1 MIGPFRAFPHGLTWS
16 ADDKKLIYS
25 HWNTS
30 SFQLG
35 EVTVANGSVKRLA
48 LEGSA
53 ELPTVSP
60 KGDKLAYSSVSV
72 SSNIWRRDLL
82 HPESP
87 AVELIPSS
95 RAQFDAQY
103 SPDGKRI
110 VFASIRSGLQGVWI
124 SSDDGSNL
132 VQISNPNYASGSPQ
146 WSPDG
151 SRIAFDSLPHDRWE
165 IYVADVAERKPRKL
179 ITNISGVIQPH
190 WSRDG
195 KWIYFRSNE
204 AWQDG
209 SLSLSCLRRRCRCTL
224 QRYRWGQSAGVF
236 RWEDSIFCKPRRQF
250 DAEENGPV
258 GAARY
263 GIRSGWIASRER
275 LKALDALS
283 RWYLFC
289 SCRGAQISPLL

>member
-1 MIGPFRAFPHGLTWS
+1 MIGPLRAFPHGLTWS

-25 HWNTS
+25 YWSTS
-30 SFQLG
+30 SFQLS

-53 ELPTVSP
+53 ELPTASP
-60 KGDKLAYSSVSV
+60 KGDKLAYNSISV
-72 SSNIWRRDLL
+72 SSSLWRKDLL

-110 VFASIRSGLQGVWI
+110 AFASIRSGRPGVWI

-179 ITNISGVIQPH
+179 ITNISGVIRPH

-195 KWIYFRSNE
+195 KWIYFTSNE
-204 AWQDG
+204 PG
-209 SLSLSCLRRRCRCTL
+209 RMGVYRCPAS
-224 QRYRWGQSAGVF
+224 GG
-236 RWEDSIFCKPRRQF
+236 
-250 DAEENGPV
+250 DAV
-258 GAARY
+258 
-263 GIRSGWIASRER
+263 
-275 LKALDALS
+275 ALS
-283 RWYLFC
+283 NDIDGDRPQESFEESFLNAHERIRLQESHRVRGREEAEKYLF
-289 SCRGAQISPLL
+289 SENRVFSRR